1 MFKTAKYSDASSPD
15 RLELVLTMVV
25 AAAML
30 GLVVVSLVNIGT
42 LTREFIRSV
51 RPGLFR
57 LRGAPVSFALAQQ
70 DAARKIEAPRFWND
84 RELADWATPVV
95 GINVRPGHY
104 PEKEYYS
111 APDLELV
118 RTYPVYAPGR
128 EPAGY
133 WQTIRSAKP
142 EPLLTPGVRT
152 ESEWVEAG
160 KRVFHELDVDEFRS
174 YDPKLIEIFRSS
186 DEFQKRGGHALKDG
200 TIGGVRWVPT
210 SKGLALSVQE
220 CAGCHS
226 HIMPDGSILDG
237 APLNA
242 PPDGLFG
249 EIFAPERLAE
259 VLKLISPGDSPAIAN
274 WRQFAVPWLA
284 DDIHERLKSMTP
296 ADDQKFGMP
305 INVIA
310 RFNGSPFYPTKIP
323 DLIGI
328 RDRKYIDHTATHHM
342 RGPADL
348 MRYAALVTCCDIA
361 DFGPHRISSEQGRR
375 IRGRFPDDVLFALSQ
390 YLFALEPPKNP
401 NPNDARAKFGQ
412 EIFMRE
418 GCTSCHTPPLY
429 TNNKLTLAA
438 GYAPP
443 ENHPLRAD
451 ILRTVGT
458 DPNLALKTRK
468 STGFYKV
475 PSLKGVW
482 YRGGFGHD
490 GSVTTLEEWF
500 DPARLRDNFVPSGF
514 KGYEVTHRAVP
525 GHEFGLKLTS
535 EQRAALIA
543 FLKTL

>member
-1 MFKTAKYSDASSPD
+1 MFKTAKYSVARSSD
-15 RLELVLTMVV
+15 HLEGLLIAVL
-25 AAAML
+25 AAASL
-30 GLVVVSLVNIGT
+30 GLVTFWVVKVGE
-42 LTREFIRSV
+42 LTQEFIRYV
-51 RPGLFR
+51 RPGVFR
-57 LRGAPVSFALAQQ
+57 FSGAPVSLTLAHQ
-70 DAARKIEAPRFWND
+70 AGERKIEAPRSWND
-84 RELADWATPVV
+84 RELSDWATPVV

-104 PEKEYYS
+104 SEKEYYA
-111 APDLELV
+111 APELEVV

-133 WQTIRSAKP
+133 WQMMQNAKP
-142 EPLLTPGVRT
+142 ERLLTPGART
-152 ESEWVEAG
+152 EAKWVEAG
-160 KRVFHELDVDEFRS
+160 KRVFHELDSHIFRS

-200 TIGGVRWVPT
+200 TIAGVRWVPT
-210 SKGLALSVQE
+210 SKGLALSIQE

-242 PPDGLFG
+242 LPDGLIG
-249 EIFAPERLAE
+249 EIFAPERLSE
-259 VLKLISPGDSPAIAN
+259 VLKVVSPGDSPAIAN
-274 WRQFAVPWLA
+274 WRQFTVPWLA
-284 DDIHERLKSMTP
+284 DDINERLKSMTP
-296 ADDQKFGMP
+296 VDFLKFGMP

-310 RFNGSPFYPTKIP
+310 RFNGSAFYPTKIP

-328 RDRKYIDHTATHHM
+328 RDRSYIDHTATHRM

-361 DFGPHRISSEQGRR
+361 DFGPLRILSDQCRR
-375 IRGRFPDDVLFALSQ
+375 IIGRFPDEVLFALSQ
-390 YLFALEPPKNP
+390 YLFALEAPQNP
-401 NPNDARAKFGQ
+401 NPKDVRADLGRKVFAREECA
-412 EIFMRE
+412 
-418 GCTSCHTPPLY
+418 TCHTPPLY
-429 TNNKLTLAA
+429 TNNKLTLVA
-438 GYAPP
+438 GYTPP

-451 ILRTVGT
+451 IMKTVGT

-468 STGFYKV
+468 GTGFYKV

-514 KGYEVTHRAVP
+514 KGYEVTHRPVP